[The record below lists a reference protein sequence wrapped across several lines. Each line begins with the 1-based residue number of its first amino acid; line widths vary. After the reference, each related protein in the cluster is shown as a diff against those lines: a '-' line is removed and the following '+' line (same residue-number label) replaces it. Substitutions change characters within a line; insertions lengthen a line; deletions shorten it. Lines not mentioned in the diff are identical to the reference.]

1 MLNYQTL
8 LTPNTPEGFELI
20 QETMAIAE
28 IFTNEN
34 IALDKDALFLIAF
47 IVKVK
52 DAKSTPYRK
61 PKEFKLSKIIE
72 AVKNNDIGIGKMI
85 IPEFI
90 YTDEDELSG
99 KAIEQRDHRYDMV
112 QEALSHGEN
121 LYFRHHGDNLIQ
133 NLALKYS
140 MKRERVQ
147 ELIND
152 FYRFGRRKNAL
163 LSQRGRA
170 RTRPS
175 REYKKLG
182 RRREEYDEGYIGTN
196 VSPDAITNMAVTAR
210 KWLLGEFG
218 SSYQHTYEEYLKE
231 HHDVDVLIDPRG
243 IGSTIELRD
252 SNSAITFDQ
261 FYRWLPEALGMTRA
275 KVNKKRRNSKNY
287 ESNFEAHDGSSAEN
301 CFGSAHIYQMDS
313 TEMDLELVFS
323 LDRSKVIGV
332 VTLYVIRDVYA
343 GAIVGLHIGVGKASF
358 KEARMAI
365 FNAFRNKQAMAKE
378 YGVEL
383 AEDDWVE
390 GGKCAVLL
398 VDNEELAN
406 NISEGVPASA
416 NFEVRFSRTY
426 RGDDKGLIESAFH
439 IFHSMFKRFKI
450 KGFKHKNLLGRN
462 RNKAKKEASLT
473 INEAMKILIIY
484 TVYHNKYLENP
495 RIPIEASARQ
505 DGVSKICREVWNWGL
520 ENRFFIPEEIS
531 DKELYLQLLET
542 VKIKPDRGVFKIPE
556 TGLHYTI
563 RGHIP
568 NKELLDKVANSRLKK
583 PFKCRY
589 LRQLT
594 NFIFVEV
601 NNQFYTAQ
609 LIDIEREYKDMSFAE
624 CIDITKIHTK
634 KSRKT
639 ALENQKHKLGA
650 AYDIGKVA
658 SDASEKT
665 ALAIAESDQ
674 LRVPRNDEDA
684 KAIELQLAEIQERDR
699 IKRIAEGD
707 EYDVD
712 PALIEGE
719 IEPVEEETS
728 EENDSNTYESTMAN
742 ILGGLNHE

>member
-1 MLNYQTL
+1 ML
-8 LTPNTPEGFELI
+8 LTPNTPVGHELI
-20 QETMAIAE
+20 QDTMAIAE
-28 IFTNEN
+28 IFTHK
-34 IALDKDALFLIAF
+34 IKKLDKDALFLIAF

-52 DAKSTPYRK
+52 GAKSTPYRK
-61 PKEFKLSKIIE
+61 PKEFKLSKII
-72 AVKNNDIGIGKMI
+72 AAIKNNDIGIGKMI
-85 IPEFI
+85 IPEYIF
-90 YTDEDELSG
+90 TEEDELSD
-99 KAIEQRDHRYDMV
+99 KAIAQRDHRYAMV
-112 QEALSHGEN
+112 QEALSHGAN

-140 MKRERVQ
+140 MKREKVQ
-147 ELIND
+147 ELINE

-170 RTRPS
+170 RTKPS

-182 RRREEYDEGYIGTN
+182 RRREEYDEGVIGTN
-196 VSPDAITNMAVTAR
+196 VSSDAMDNMASTAR
-210 KWLLGEFG
+210 KWMLDEFG
-218 SSYQHTYEEYLKE
+218 SSYQHTYEEYLIE
-231 HHDVDVLIDPRG
+231 HHDVDMLIDPRG
-243 IGSTIELRD
+243 IGSTIEVREP
-252 SNSAITFDQ
+252 NSAISFDQ

-275 KVNKKRRNSKNY
+275 KVNKKRRNNKNY
-287 ESNFEAHDGSSAEN
+287 ESNLEAHDGSSAEY
-301 CFGSAHIYQMDS
+301 CFGSAHVYQMDS
-313 TEMDLELVFS
+313 TEMDMELVFS

-332 VTLYVIRDVYA
+332 VTLYVIRDVYS
-343 GAIVGLHIGVGKASF
+343 GSIVGLHIGVGKASF

-365 FNAFRNKQAMAKE
+365 FNAFRNKQVFAKE

-383 AEDDWVE
+383 SEEDWIE

-416 NFEVRFSRTY
+416 NFEVRFGRTY

-439 IFHSMFKRFKI
+439 IFHSMYKRFRI
-450 KGFKHKNLLGRN
+450 KGFKYKNLLGSN
-462 RNKAKKEASLT
+462 RNKPKKEAALT
-473 INEAMKILIIY
+473 INETMKILIIY
-484 TVYHNKYLENP
+484 SVYHNKYLENP
-495 RIPIEASARQ
+495 RIPIEATARE
-505 DGVSKICREVWNWGL
+505 DGVNKICREVWNWGL

-568 NKELLDKVANSRLKK
+568 DKELLDKVANRRLQR

-594 NFIFVEV
+594 NFIFIEV

-609 LIDIEREYKDMSFAE
+609 LLDIDREYKNMSFAE
-624 CIDITKIHTK
+624 CIGIKEVHK
-634 KSRKT
+634 KNSRT
-639 ALENQKHKLGA
+639 ISRENQKYRLGA
-650 AYDIGKVA
+650 AYDISKVA
-658 SDASEKT
+658 SDASEAT
-665 ALAIAESDQ
+665 ALAIAESEQ
-674 LRVPRNDEDA
+674 PRVARNDEDA
-684 KAIELQLAEIQERDR
+684 KAIELKLAEIQERDR
-699 IKRIAEGD
+699 IKRIAEQDGH
-707 EYDVD
+707 DVD

-719 IEPVEEETS
+719 YEPVEEDTS
-728 EENDSNTYESTMAN
+728 ESSEDNDSDTYESTMAN